1 MQYKIT
7 LVSIIVSLFFSF
19 NLTAQN
25 SKPVQVIRGI
35 VTDKASGEPLP
46 FITINLLDMP
56 QLGGVSD
63 DNGKFSLTEVPVGRH
78 DLQARYVGY
87 EPVII
92 REIMLTS
99 AKEIYLEIQMSEAS
113 HELDEITVK
122 PRVNKEE
129 PLNKMALSG
138 ARMFSVEEARRYAG
152 GFDDPARLASSFAGV
167 SPGVGNN
174 GISIHGNAP
183 HLLQWRL
190 EDIEIPNPN
199 HYADISTL
207 GGGILSALSSNV
219 MGNSDFFTGAFP
231 AEYGNAVSGVFD
243 MKMRNGNN
251 QKYEHTFQAG
261 IMGIDVASEGPLS
274 KKHNASYLF
283 NYRYSTTGLFK
294 KLGGSMDEV
303 LDFQD
308 LNFKMTFPTR
318 KAGVFSVWGS
328 GLIDKYDQDFEDN
341 TEKWESIEDR
351 QITNADQIMG
361 AGGISHRYFSNK
373 GWLWKTTLAATYSK
387 HDAGMDISDYS
398 LHITPYMSLYNKYT
412 NMIVK
417 SSVDKKF
424 SSRFTNSTGFTY
436 TKLFYDMNFKLAPHA
451 AHPLDNIS
459 EGNGNTDLIS
469 AYNSSLI
476 GLSHTV
482 DLSVGV
488 NTQMMTLNKEWTLEP
503 RVSVRWQAS
512 AKSSFALAYGLH
524 SRMEKMDVYFVKS
537 KGTGESANK
546 KLGFTKS
553 HHIGLTYNY
562 KIGDDMNIRVEPYA
576 QFLFDVP
583 VMADSSFSVLNRSTF
598 YVEDPLVNKGKGRNI
613 GVDLTFEKY
622 LTKGLYYMVTAS
634 VFDSRYCGGDGIWH
648 DTRYNRNFIINGLI
662 GKEWMLGRNKQNVL
676 GVNLKLTYQGGER
689 HSPIDEQATMS
700 DPDKVVQYDE
710 SKPYSKQ
717 LSPMLLAN
725 YTVSYKMNRKKV
737 SHEFAIQGLNAT
749 RYKEFYG
756 HIYNEKK
763 DKIEE
768 YNGATSLMNISYKI
782 QF

>member
-7 LVSIIVSLFFSF
+7 LVTVVLNLFFSF
-19 NLTAQN
+19 SLMAQN
-25 SKPVQVIRGI
+25 SRLTQTIRGV

-63 DNGKFSLTEVPVGRH
+63 DNGKFSLTNVPVGRH

-87 EPVII
+87 EPIVI

-199 HYADISTL
+199 HYADIATL

-274 KKHNASYLF
+274 KKHNASYIF

-308 LNFKMTFPTR
+308 LNFKMTFPTQ

-351 QITNADQIMG
+351 QITKADQVMG

-387 HDAGMDISDYS
+387 HDASMDMSDYS

-436 TKLFYDMNFKLAPHA
+436 TKLFYDMNFNLAPHVA
-451 AHPLDNIS
+451 YPLDNIS

-469 AYNSSLI
+469 VYNSSLI
-476 GLSHTV
+476 GLSNTV
-482 DLSVGV
+482 DLSIGV

-512 AKSSFALAYGLH
+512 DKSSLALAYGLH

-553 HHIGLTYNY
+553 YHIGLTYQY
-562 KIGDDMNIRVEPYA
+562 KINDDMNIRIEPYA

-598 YVEDPLVNKGKGRNI
+598 YVEDPLINKGKGRNI

-634 VFDSRYCGGDGIWH
+634 VFSSTYCGGDGKWH

-689 HSPIDEQATMS
+689 HSPVDEQATMN

-756 HIYNEKK
+756 HFYNEKK
-763 DKIEE
+763 YKIEE